1 MGAEVLRTRLR
12 LGGGSALCR
21 CRATEVLALFA
32 VGDVYVSHCKKALM
46 LNLAH
51 GEGREHYFGCNLVQR
66 KVLGVPSI
74 YSSASP
80 WVGSQPCGAK
90 YPGFCANSKG
100 VYADDLWSISKGRV
114 LAQDGVKMCLTVKKL
129 PSDVFKFFK
138 EQGARGGRIGGKR
151 SLETMTAAQRAA
163 RAKKASKA
171 AAEMRKVK
179 AEKTK
184 GTVRKRV
191 ASRNGPVT

>member
-66 KVLGVPSI
+66 KVLDVPSI

-90 YPGFCANSKG
+90 YPGFCADSKG

-114 LAQDGVKMCLTVKKL
+114 LAQDGMVTRSPVVHRTTRSIPMSR
-129 PSDVFKFFK
+129 PSRPVNTLC
-138 EQGARGGRIGGKR
+138 
-151 SLETMTAAQRAA
+151 SSQRQIPL
-163 RAKKASKA
+163 SSNS
-171 AAEMRKVK
+171 
-179 AEKTK
+179 
-184 GTVRKRV
+184 GC
-191 ASRNGPVT
+191 